1 MSQPNALTLAMQ
13 NTQIAGPVVE
23 QIISHLKDEKASL
36 EAMLTAVRDVNHA
49 LIHLNDDSLRTSL
62 EAEAREL
69 CSNAAIQQRRH
80 QLQDELAALLQID
93 PRDVTLRRLVG
104 ATPGSA
110 RDEIELIW
118 QSLKE
123 MAVEMERLNRLNAA
137 MIGQSLAIARGVI
150 ERVTGATAVG
160 ESYDAS
166 GARAETHV
174 GPLIQWGG

>member
-1 MSQPNALTLAMQ
+1 MSQPSTLTVAMQ

-49 LIHLNDDSLRTSL
+49 LIHLNDDSLRMSL

-93 PRDVTLRRLVG
+93 PRDVTLRRLAG
-104 ATPGSA
+104 ATTGY
-110 RDEIELIW
+110 RRLIRT
-118 QSLKE
+118 LRCPPYGLLRPLPVATTTK
-123 MAVEMERLNRLNAA
+123 NR
-137 MIGQSLAIARGVI
+137 GQ
-150 ERVTGATAVG
+150 T
-160 ESYDAS
+160 DAS
-166 GARAETHV
+166 TRRTDAH
-174 GPLIQWGG
+174 